1 MCFPNN
7 GGNMVKRG
15 TAYNCTYLDY
25 TIHICHLSLHLSTSP
40 SIFFAVRG
48 CPSSCKQTWHANN
61 TFAQSHIY
69 LKSLVG
75 IVKQENRLGLL
86 FHTLKYLVFFCFKK
100 DLCDTRESMPNE
112 EDVIPYFAAEGRP
125 SRA

>member
-1 MCFPNN
+1 MA
-7 GGNMVKRG
+7 G
-15 TAYNCTYLDY
+15 TWSNEALL
-25 TIHICHLSLHLSTSP
+25 TIIP
-40 SIFFAVRG
+40 
-48 CPSSCKQTWHANN
+48 
-61 TFAQSHIY
+61 
-69 LKSLVG
+69 LVG